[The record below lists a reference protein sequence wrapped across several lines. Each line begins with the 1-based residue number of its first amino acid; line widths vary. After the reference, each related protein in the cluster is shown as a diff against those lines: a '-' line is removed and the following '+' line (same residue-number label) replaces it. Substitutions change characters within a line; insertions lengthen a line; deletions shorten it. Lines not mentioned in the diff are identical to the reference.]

1 MKNISKKKIIILLTL
16 NILITLLLLSPYL
29 LISQPDLC
37 FDQVSFS
44 TSSGSFE
51 HTWNDLQP
59 GIYDVQINY
68 ATNIDGV
75 LLKNSASGN
84 AYPVLYAEDQVLP
97 SASNE
102 LTYRLWANSKLN
114 SFTMSIAYSSD
125 NLSPE
130 SALNI
135 NTITITRNL
144 KSTLSYHLLKIL
156 FILFLLDVLY
166 FCYLYRNCIMQ
177 KFYVI
182 LGLFIIWLLSSLG
195 LFSAFQLRGH
205 DLLFHLA
212 RIIGLADSIKSGNFP
227 VQMYESWYNQ
237 YSYPVSVFYG
247 DLLLYFPSLLYVLGV
262 PLSHAYKIYVA
273 LINLGTIFISYKCF
287 KKISHNSVNVGLN

>member
-16 NILITLLLLSPYL
+16 NILITLLILSPYL
-29 LISQPDLC
+29 LIPQPDLC

-68 ATNIDGV
+68 ATNMDGV

-102 LTYRLWANSKLN
+102 LTYRLWANSKLS

-166 FCYLYRNCIMQ
+166 FCYLYRNCIVQ

-182 LGLFIIWLLSSLG
+182 LGLFIIWLLSSL
-195 LFSAFQLRGH
+195 
-205 DLLFHLA
+205 
-212 RIIGLADSIKSGNFP
+212 
-227 VQMYESWYNQ
+227 
-237 YSYPVSVFYG
+237 
-247 DLLLYFPSLLYVLGV
+247 
-262 PLSHAYKIYVA
+262 
-273 LINLGTIFISYKCF
+273 
-287 KKISHNSVNVGLN
+287 